1 MCDVAVDCGRWSF
14 ALIHVLLAYPV
25 STTHSASIHEQPPE
39 QRLGKLRRS
48 SSVRHARNRTL
59 CDPITSFTMPSVHAL
74 DNRSLKKYE
83 HEHRSE
89 QMADRAGQSGDRAQ
103 LTLVEI
109 FRAAYKEV
117 GGAGEL
123 FPGPTTPIGYRQVV
137 CRGAFCFVHPG
148 HPLGPLPPVTDR
160 RPASRL
166 ARYLQHTSS
175 APAMLPR
182 HAPRRMP

>member
-1 MCDVAVDCGRWSF
+1 MPPV
-14 ALIHVLLAYPV
+14 HV
-25 STTHSASIHEQPPE
+25 
-39 QRLGKLRRS
+39 
-48 SSVRHARNRTL
+48 
-59 CDPITSFTMPSVHAL
+59 L

-123 FPGPTTPIGYRQVV
+123 FPDPTCPLDIGRWCVV
-137 CRGAFCFVHPG
+137 ERSALCIP
-148 HPLGPLPPVTDR
+148 
-160 RPASRL
+160 
-166 ARYLQHTSS
+166 S
-175 APAMLPR
+175 APCR
-182 HAPRRMP
+182 Q